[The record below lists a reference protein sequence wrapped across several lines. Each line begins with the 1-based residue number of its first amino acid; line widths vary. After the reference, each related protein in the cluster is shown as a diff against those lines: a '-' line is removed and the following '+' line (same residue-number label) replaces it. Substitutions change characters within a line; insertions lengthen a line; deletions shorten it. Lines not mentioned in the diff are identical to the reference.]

1 MKIVCDNRPGCPCAF
16 CVKVRTAPSPKEL
29 EEPAATAYIIEFCK
43 MRDQEENAIGWKTG
57 IFPRTPDAEF
67 LASLT

>member
-1 MKIVCDNRPGCPCAF
+1 
-16 CVKVRTAPSPKEL
+16 
-29 EEPAATAYIIEFCK
+29 